1 MAYITS
7 RMAGGVDYAFYK
19 KGANGINVVTE
30 TITINGG
37 ADVIDKRTLITPDGV
52 VTSVTD
58 EQLEK
63 LKSHPL
69 FKIHL
74 QNGGVTIK
82 DTEKSANK
90 AGEELEK
97 DKSSQIT
104 PEDYEKGNDKKQMT
118 GGKKKPKA
126 SKKG

>member
-30 TITINGG
+30 TISVGGG
-37 ADVIDKRTLITPDGV
+37 ADVIDKRTLITPTGI
-52 VTSVTD
+52 VTFID
-58 EQLEK
+58 DDKLEK

-69 FKIHL
+69 FQQHL
-74 QNGGVTIK
+74 ACGAVTIK
-82 DTEKSANK
+82 DTEKAANK

-104 PEDYEKGNDKKQMT
+104 PEDYEKGNDKKEMI
-118 GGKKKPKA
+118 GGKKKPK
-126 SKKG
+126 SNKK

>member
-1 MAYITS
+1 MAYVTS

-19 KGANGINVVTE
+19 KGANGINLVTE

-58 EQLEK
+58 EQLKK
-63 LKSHPL
+63 LKTHPL
-69 FKIHL
+69 FNIHL
-74 QNGGVTIK
+74 QNGGLTIK

-104 PEDYEKGNDKKQMT
+104 PEDYEKGNNKKQMI

-126 SKKG
+126 SKK

>member
-19 KGANGINVVTE
+19 KGPNGINVVTE
-30 TITINGG
+30 TISINGG

-58 EQLEK
+58 EELEK
-63 LKSHPL
+63 LKTHPL

-74 QNGGVTIK
+74 QNGGITIK

-104 PEDYEKGNDKKQMT
+104 PEDYEKGNDKKQMI

>member
-30 TITINGG
+30 TISVGGG
-37 ADVIDKRTLITPDGV
+37 ADVIDKRTLITPTGI
-52 VTSVTD
+52 VTFID
-58 EQLEK
+58 DDKLEK

-69 FKIHL
+69 FQQHL
-74 QNGGVTIK
+74 TCGAVTIK
-82 DTEKSANK
+82 DTEKAANK

-104 PEDYEKGNDKKQMT
+104 PEDYEKGNDKKEMI
-118 GGKKKPKA
+118 GGKKKPK
-126 SKKG
+126 SNKK